1 MPTED
6 VNGCVKHAE
15 NRFDVYVRKHV
26 RSAAQL
32 MIPGNYL
39 MEQFSE
45 KNLSAILFP
54 ILNEDLSLSEKWLEY
69 RNGSSRCQRMCKT
82 C

>member
-26 RSAAQL
+26 RSCSL

-39 MEQFSE
+39 TEQFSE
-45 KNLSAILFP
+45 KNLSAIPFP
-54 ILNEDLSLSEKWLEY
+54 IVREDH
-69 RNGSSRCQRMCKT
+69 C
-82 C
+82 